1 MHYSRRSWQEVL
13 LEQVLE
19 KEVLMSALED
29 KVKKEMRNN
38 NIPYQLTN

>member
-1 MHYSRRSWQEVL
+1 MHYSRRSWQEVP

-29 KVKKEMRNN
+29 NMKKEIRNN
-38 NIPYQLTN
+38 NLPAN